1 MKRYS
6 ISLIHLFIA
15 LLTFMLCS
23 NLNGQERPEM
33 IPYRLVPAD
42 YHPDSLLEL
51 EIEIIHPYSVDNLVR
66 KHREEI
72 MEIIYE
78 RIEFEILN
86 PQADNQIFKIDG
98 QLFYL
103 IRIPYTGVNW

>member
-1 MKRYS
+1 MKSYKLTVLHF
-6 ISLIHLFIA
+6 LIVIFA
-15 LLTFMLCS
+15 LIIGNVLK
-23 NLNGQERPEM
+23 GQERPEM

-51 EIEIIHPYSVDNLVR
+51 EIEIIHPYTVDNLVR